1 MGKTLV
7 TPIYLMQGVSK
18 RSINRGVV
26 IEGGGKFGYE
36 SFKYY
41 FHS

>member
-1 MGKTLV
+1 MRIERYGILGSEFLSKTMV

-26 IEGGGKFGYE
+26 I
-36 SFKYY
+36 
-41 FHS
+41 